1 MLHSKRSLLDQP
13 APPLLPCEYGLGDS
27 HPRPM
32 RISVLVTLERHAEAG
47 GHVKCWEKFA
57 AAAALYPDSVDLAV
71 HFLGESTSVAQI
83 SNNVRFVHHAPRF
96 STRRI
101 PFLHNDAGHTDL
113 SHHHPGVF
121 AALSDADVVHTT
133 DSFSLGR
140 TGRSFS
146 RQTDCALV
154 ASIHTDLPKFTYVYA
169 DEILRRTLGPV
180 GRSLGAPWQLPALL
194 ARRAEAKLARHLR
207 ACDLVLIS
215 KDEDEAAWTRRL
227 TRTRVARL
235 RRGIDTHVFSPRHRD
250 RRWLA
255 HVHGIEQG
263 LPVLFY
269 AGRID
274 SGKNVLVLAQ
284 AAAAIISRGI
294 DLRVILAGTGGEVAK
309 VQSLLGERAIC
320 LGHLDQASLAR
331 YYANADVFVFPSTT
345 EVAPNVVL
353 EAKASGLPVLA
364 ATADGGGQYVVDG
377 KDGYSLPSTAP
388 EIWADRLVT
397 LLANREQLGAFGRA
411 ARLWAET
418 AWPSWSTVFAED
430 LLPAWRHAIDRRR
443 LRYSAATEC
452 RPSR

>member
-1 MLHSKRSLLDQP
+1 MLHSARTLLDQP
-13 APPLLPCEYGLGDS
+13 TPAPSPCEHGLG
-27 HPRPM
+27 HPYPRPI
-32 RISVLVTLERHAEAG
+32 RVSVLVTLERHAEAG

-57 AAAALYPDSVDLAV
+57 AAAALYPHSVDLTV
-71 HFLGESTSVAQI
+71 HFLGESSSMAQL
-83 SNNVRFVHHAPRF
+83 SDNVRLAHHAPRF

-101 PFLHNDAGHTDL
+101 RFLHNDAGHTDL

-121 AALSDADVVHTT
+121 ASLSGADVVHTT

-140 TGRSFS
+140 TGRSFA
-146 RQTDCALV
+146 RQRGCALV
-154 ASIHTDLPKFTYVYA
+154 ASIHTDLSKFTRVYA
-169 DEILRRTLGPV
+169 DEILRRALGSL

-194 ARRAEAKLARHLR
+194 ARCAEAKLARHLR

-215 KDEDEAAWTRRL
+215 KDEDEVAWTRRL

-235 RRGIDTHVFSPRHRD
+235 RRGIDTHLFSPRHRD
-250 RRWLA
+250 RRWLEHA
-255 HVHGIEQG
+255 HGIEQG

-284 AAAAIISRGI
+284 AAAAIVSRGI

-320 LGHLDQASLAR
+320 LGYLDQASLAR

-353 EAKASGLPVLA
+353 EAKASGLTVLA
-364 ATADGGGQYVVDG
+364 ATAHGGGQYVVDG
-377 KDGYSLPSTAP
+377 KDGYSLPSIAP
-388 EIWADRLVT
+388 EIWADRLGT
-397 LLANREQLGAFGRA
+397 LLANRKQLGEFGRA

-443 LRYSAATEC
+443 FR
-452 RPSR
+452 